1 MTGMASGYL
10 LGQVLEEKQGEMT
23 SLGSLVYWLAVT
35 SNMHNKQPEAII
47 QANVWLALTIL
58 IHFMYHF

>member
-35 SNMHNKQPEAII
+35 SNMHNK
-47 QANVWLALTIL
+47 NLRLLFRLT
-58 IHFMYHF
+58 YGWR